1 LEGLCQK
8 KEREKANQLRKKSYE
23 EALYTQGVI
32 DGIIRLPNYL
42 EEFIKEIENPIGH
55 GETS

>member
-1 LEGLCQK
+1 
-8 KEREKANQLRKKSYE
+8 
-23 EALYTQGVI
+23 VI